1 MTKFLLVPVIIVI
14 SVRLSYAQIY
24 FEKEFGGLFR
34 EVQERRVF
42 PDSKTFVDC
51 VPNYPAADIME
62 RYHEQKENP
71 LFNLREFVISN
82 FTVPGK
88 GNESFRGNTS
98 QSVEEHINSLWEMLK
113 RPPDTLKGS
122 LLPLPQEY
130 IVPGGRFREIYYWD
144 SYFTMLGLE
153 VSGRYHLIE
162 NMINNFGFLIN
173 ELGFIP
179 NGNRT
184 YYTGRSQPPF
194 FTSMVNLLASVR
206 GQYTLVKYLSSI
218 EKEYNFWM
226 KGENELTEAVYGATN
241 QNARFRV
248 VKLPDGA
255 VLNRYYDF
263 NASPR
268 PESYLEDEET
278 AGASDLEAEKIFRHL
293 RAGAESG
300 WDFSSRWLRDGETLS
315 TIHTTEIIPVDLNAL
330 LYNQEVT
337 LARGYA
343 LKGDAEK
350 QAYYQ
355 QRAEQ
360 RKAALERYCWNN
372 DTGFYTDYDFV
383 AEEQKSSYSLAGL
396 YPLFFRI
403 SSGEKAQLVSK
414 YVEENFLQPGGVVS
428 TLVNTG
434 QQWDEPN
441 GWAPL
446 QWITIKGLMNY
457 NQDRLAEKIATAW
470 IDNNR
475 RVYQNTG
482 KIVEKYNVMDITLP
496 AGGGEYDLQDGFGW
510 SNGVLL
516 KLIDEFEQ
524 Q

>member
-1 MTKFLLVPVIIVI
+1 MKKYLLVPVMLLTGFQV
-14 SVRLSYAQIY
+14 SYAQVY
-24 FEKEFGGLFR
+24 FEKEFRELFR

-42 PDSKTFVDC
+42 PDSKTFVDG
-51 VPNYPAADIME
+51 VPNYPVADIME
-62 RYHEQKENP
+62 RYQKQAANP
-71 LFNLREFVISN
+71 MFNLREFVFRN

-88 GNESFRGNTS
+88 GDESFRGNTS
-98 QSVEEHINSLWEMLK
+98 RSVEEHINALWEVLK
-113 RPPDTLKGS
+113 REPDSLKGS
-122 LLPLPQEY
+122 LLPLPHEY
-130 IVPGGRFREIYYWD
+130 VVPGGRFREIYYWD

-153 VSGRYHLIE
+153 VSGRYDLIE
-162 NMINNFGFLIN
+162 SMINNFQFLIN

-194 FTSMVNLLASVR
+194 FTAMVNLLASLR
-206 GQYTLVKYLSSI
+206 GQYTVVKYLPAI

-226 KGENELTEAVYGATN
+226 QGEAELNEGIYANAG

-248 VKLPDGA
+248 VKLPDGSI
-255 VLNRYYDF
+255 LNRYYDF
-263 NASPR
+263 NATPR

-278 AGASDLEAEKIFRHL
+278 AGASDLEAEEIFRHL

-300 WDFSSRWLRDGETLS
+300 WDFSSRWLRDGKTLS

-330 LYNQEVT
+330 LYHQELT
-337 LARGYA
+337 LAKGYG
-343 LKGDAEK
+343 LKGNAEK
-350 QAYYQ
+350 QEYYNE
-355 QRAEQ
+355 RAAQ
-360 RKAALERYCWNN
+360 RKAALERYCWNKE
-372 DTGFYTDYDFV
+372 TGFYTDYDFV
-383 AEEQKSSYSLAGL
+383 AESQKLSYSLAGL
-396 YPLFFRI
+396 YPLFFQMTTRD
-403 SSGEKAQLVSK
+403 KAQRVAR
-414 YVEENFLQPGGVVS
+414 YVEQNFLQPGGVVS

-446 QWITIKGLMNY
+446 QWITVKGLMNY
-457 NQDRLAEKIATAW
+457 EQNRLAEKIAKAW

-482 KIVEKYNVMDITLP
+482 KMVEKYNVMDITLP

-516 KLIDEFEQ
+516 KLIDEFE
-524 Q
+524 